1 VIVFACAH
9 PSIDKLFEVE
19 RLTPGAIHRPTSFV
33 QVAGGK
39 GLNAARGAA
48 QLGAEVRAVALLGG
62 HAGGWIEDALAEESI
77 DARFAR
83 GSHETRSCLSAADEE
98 TGGLTEFYEDG
109 PSVEPEVWEA
119 FEAEIEEALVDAAWI
134 ALSGSIP
141 AGAPADGYAGIAAS
155 ARSSGVRVAV
165 DARGVF
171 LEHALSSEPDVVKVN
186 VGEAAQILESRTTN
200 DDPVVVAMDLRRRAG
215 GDGHAAVVTL
225 GTDGTIAVDPDGRVF
240 RGALDVRGRYS
251 VGSGDAFLGGLLTAL
266 DADDPFGSAL
276 ASALASGLGA
286 AAANAE
292 VPGAGRLNAE
302 RARALSARARVETI

>member
-19 RLTPGAIHRPTSFV
+19 RLTPGAIHRPSSFV

-39 GLNAARGAA
+39 GLNAARAA
-48 QLGAEVRAVALLGG
+48 AVIGAEVRAVALTGG
-62 HAGGWIEDALAEESI
+62 HAGGWIEDALEQEAV

-83 GSHETRSCLSAADEE
+83 GSHETRSCLSVADEQ

-109 PSVEPEVWEA
+109 PPVEPQIWDA
-119 FEAEIEEALVDAAWI
+119 FEAEVEEALVDAAWI

-141 AGAPADGYAGIAAS
+141 SGAPEDGYTGITSS
-155 ARSSGVRVAV
+155 ARKSGVRVAV

-171 LEHALSSEPDVVKVN
+171 LERALSAQPDVVKVN
-186 VGEAAQILESRTTN
+186 VKEAAQVLGSRTAN
-200 DDPVVVAMDLRRRAG
+200 GDPIVVAKDLRGRAG
-215 GDGHAAVVTL
+215 GDGHASVVTR
-225 GTDGTIAVDPDGRVF
+225 GADGVIAVDPGGAVL
-240 RGALDVRGRYS
+240 RGTLDVRGRYP
-251 VGSGDAFLGGLLTAL
+251 VGSGDAFLGSLLAAL
-266 DADDPFGSAL
+266 DAGDPFESAL
-276 ASALASGLGA
+276 GSGLGA

-302 RARALSARARVETI
+302 RARALGTRARVETI

>member
-19 RLTPGAIHRPTSFV
+19 RLTPGAIHRPSSFV

-39 GLNAARGAA
+39 GLNAARAAVSIGAD
-48 QLGAEVRAVALLGG
+48 VRAVALVGG
-62 HAGGWIEDALAEESI
+62 HAGGWIEDSLAREGV
-77 DARFAR
+77 DARSAR
-83 GSHETRSCLSAADEE
+83 GSHETRSCLSVADEE

-109 PSVEPEVWEA
+109 PPVEGSVWGA
-119 FEAEIEEALVDAAWI
+119 FESEIEEALVDAAWI

-141 AGAPADGYAGIAAS
+141 SGAPEDGYAAIVAS
-155 ARSSGVRVAV
+155 ARKSGVRVAV
-165 DARGVF
+165 DARGVY

-186 VGEAAQILESRTTN
+186 GSEAAQILGSRATN
-200 DDPVVVAMDLRRRAG
+200 DDPVVVAHDLRGRAG

-225 GTDGTIAVDPDGRVF
+225 GTDGVIAVDPEGRVL
-240 RGALDVRGRYS
+240 RGTLDVRGRYP
-251 VGSGDAFLGGLLTAL
+251 VGSGDAFLGGLLAAFDEGDT
-266 DADDPFGSAL
+266 FEKAL
-276 ASALASGLGA
+276 ASALGA

-292 VPGAGRLNAE
+292 VPGAGRLTAE

>member
-1 VIVFACAH
+1 
-9 PSIDKLFEVE
+9 
-19 RLTPGAIHRPTSFV
+19 
-33 QVAGGK
+33 
-39 GLNAARGAA
+39 
-48 QLGAEVRAVALLGG
+48 
-62 HAGGWIEDALAEESI
+62 
-77 DARFAR
+77 
-83 GSHETRSCLSAADEE
+83 
-98 TGGLTEFYEDG
+98 
-109 PSVEPEVWEA
+109 
-119 FEAEIEEALVDAAWI
+119 
-134 ALSGSIP
+134 
-141 AGAPADGYAGIAAS
+141 
-155 ARSSGVRVAV
+155 
-165 DARGVF
+165 VF

-286 AAANAE
+286 AAAIAE